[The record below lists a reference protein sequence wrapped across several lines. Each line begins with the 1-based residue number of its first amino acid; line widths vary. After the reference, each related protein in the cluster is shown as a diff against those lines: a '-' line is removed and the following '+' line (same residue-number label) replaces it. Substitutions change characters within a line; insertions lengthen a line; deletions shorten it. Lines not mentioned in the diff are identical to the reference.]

1 MEYFMYQESSLHP
14 YQGWFFLNSTTDIDF
29 MDGSWSNTGNNYLS
43 KQLPNTEEEVMAN
56 MTNPY
61 LVYEM
66 ADIEVND
73 VTVNNNKIFIGS
85 VGK

>member
-1 MEYFMYQESSLHP
+1 
-14 YQGWFFLNSTTDIDF
+14 

-43 KQLPNTEEEVMAN
+43 KQLPNTEEDVMAN